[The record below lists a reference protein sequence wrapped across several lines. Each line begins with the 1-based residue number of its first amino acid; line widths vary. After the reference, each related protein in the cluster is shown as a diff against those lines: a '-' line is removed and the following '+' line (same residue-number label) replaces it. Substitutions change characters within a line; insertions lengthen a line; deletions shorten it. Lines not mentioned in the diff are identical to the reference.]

1 LRQSDERLG
10 LLVDPE
16 PATRLTVRR
25 LLADRGIDLV
35 HAKTGIAGLE
45 LILRLPD
52 SFRVV
57 IVSLHLPGL
66 SGAAVIETLRHFRPE
81 LPLLCLSVGHD
92 ATVVAGAR
100 ACLPKPIKDGELAVQ
115 LDWALQGTVN
125 LPPIAE
131 VHAEAIARA
140 RARYTLSQNLVD
152 AALEMERGISRPVPG
167 EN

>member
-1 LRQSDERLG
+1 LRQGDEGLG

-16 PATRLTVRR
+16 PATRLAVRR

-81 LPLLCLSVGHD
+81 LPLLCLTVGSE
-92 ATVVAGAR
+92 ASVVAGAG
-100 ACLPKPIKDGELAVQ
+100 ACLPKPINDGELAVQ

-125 LPPIAE
+125 LPPIVE
-131 VHAEAIARA
+131 VPAEAIARA
-140 RARYTLSQNLVD
+140 RARYALSQNLVE
-152 AALEMERGISRPVPG
+152 AALEVERGISRRKPDG
-167 EN
+167 D